1 MSRSLRALTLC
12 VLVAL
17 GVALPARSAGLVADL
32 SSHLVAITSGFAGV
46 DVLLFGALDEPGD
59 LVVVVRGPERV
70 QPVHRKSNVAGIWM
84 NTARMVFESAPTFYF
99 IASNRPLDEIASPA
113 VLRANQFGV
122 DYLELGLPAARAG
135 GRAADQWRQA
145 LIRNKQRAG
154 LYVREPAGV
163 SVLGQRLFRTSVHLP
178 SNVPPGLYRAET
190 YVLQDGQVVAAQTTP
205 LSISKLGLEADL
217 FAFAHEQPAAYG
229 TIAVLVALMAGW
241 LAHLLFRR
249 S

>member
-1 MSRSLRALTLC
+1 MKGPFRTLLLC
-12 VLVAL
+12 GLIGL
-17 GVALPARSAGLVADL
+17 GIVLPARSAGLVADL

-46 DVLLFGALDEPGD
+46 DVLLFGAIEEPGD
-59 LVVVVRGPERV
+59 VIVVVRGPERA

-84 NTARMVFESAPTFYF
+84 NTAQVTFQSAPVFYF
-99 IASNRPLDEIASPA
+99 IAANRPLGEIADAS
-113 VLRANQFGV
+113 VLRANNFGI
-122 DYLELGLPAARAG
+122 DHLQLGFPAARAG
-135 GRAADQWRQA
+135 GRAAEEWRQA

-163 SVLGQRLFRTSVHLP
+163 AVLSQRLFRTSVHLP

-190 YVLQDGQVVAAQTTP
+190 YVLQDGQIVAAQTTP

-217 FAFAHEQPAAYG
+217 FAFAHEAPAAYG
-229 TIAVLVALMAGW
+229 AIAVLAALMAGW

>member
-1 MSRSLRALTLC
+1 MRRPLRALLLC
-12 VLVAL
+12 GLMAVA
-17 GVALPARSAGLVADL
+17 VALPARSVGLIADL

-46 DVLLFGALDEPGD
+46 DVLLFGAIDGPGD
-59 LVVVVRGPERV
+59 VVVVVRGPERV

-84 NTARMVFESAPTFYF
+84 NTAQVTFESAPVFYF
-99 IASNRPLDEIASPA
+99 IASSRPLDEIADPS

-122 DYLELGLPAARAG
+122 DHLQLGLPRARAR
-135 GRAADQWRQA
+135 GRAAEEWRQA
-145 LIRNKQRAG
+145 LIRNKQRQN
-154 LYVREPAGV
+154 LYVREPATV
-163 SVLGQRLFRTSVHLP
+163 TVLGQRLFRTSVHLP

-190 YVLQDGQVVAAQTTP
+190 YLLRDGQIVSAQTTP

-217 FAFAHEQPAAYG
+217 FTFAHEAPAAYG
-229 TIAVLVALMAGW
+229 TIAVLAALMAGW